1 MKTLKNIL
9 VGLMAS
15 LLTVF
20 ATYGGYTLYAA
31 TQTDV
36 KDYLTF
42 KNPNDSFENIQS
54 AYHHS
59 MNEYFNDK
67 LERLVVLLEDD
78 NFYKHIDFNPPEG
91 NTSCSATNVSSYCIG
106 QGAID
111 IYISYVTTLNQLKA
125 NLPTDNLPEGATA
138 KDLLIKNSERNAKV
152 DDEVEEAKIVMEGA
166 VKMYD
171 EFRLAYPM
179 HKRYEE
185 IIKNLIKYKISLSK
199 ITKEVN
205 KFPLKFIDASSSE
218 CK

>member
-1 MKTLKNIL
+1 MKTIKNIL
-9 VGLMAS
+9 VGLMTA
-15 LLTVF
+15 LLTVMV
-20 ATYGGYTLYAA
+20 TYGGYTIYAQ

-42 KNPNDSFENIQS
+42 ENPNDSFENIQS

-67 LERLVVLLEDD
+67 LERLVELLEDES
-78 NFYKHIDFNPPEG
+78 FYKDPDFNPPKGEA
-91 NTSCSATNVSSYCIG
+91 SCSKTNVSSYCVG
-106 QGAID
+106 QGAVD
-111 IYISYVTTLNQLKA
+111 IYISYVKTLNQMKGV
-125 NLPTDNLPEGATA
+125 LPTGDLPERATA
-138 KDLLIKNSERNAKV
+138 KDLLIKNSERNAKAE
-152 DDEVEEAKIVMEGA
+152 DEVEEARVVMEGA

-205 KFPLKFIDASSSE
+205 KFPLKFIDASSSQ